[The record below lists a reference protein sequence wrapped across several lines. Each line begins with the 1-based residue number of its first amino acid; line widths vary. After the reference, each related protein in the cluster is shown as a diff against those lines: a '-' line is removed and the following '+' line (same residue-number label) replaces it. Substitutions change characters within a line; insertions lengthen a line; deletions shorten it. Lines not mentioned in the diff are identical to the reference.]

1 MNNYNGYYNW
11 YQPTNYY
18 GYERL
23 TPNRDNLFNPTDGF
37 DKGNMFTNLYEQ
49 YKKITPE
56 KPKVTNDQEKLLYDI
71 QAICFAAHDLNL
83 YLDIH
88 PEDQSMLMLFND
100 YRKKANELTMEYEK
114 KYGPI
119 TVSSN
124 QMNSNTFD
132 WENSPWPWEGYH
144 V

>member
-1 MNNYNGYYNW
+1 MNNYNGYYSW
-11 YQPTNYY
+11 YQPANDY
-18 GYERL
+18 GLERL
-23 TPNRDNLFNPTDGF
+23 IPNRDNLFNPTDGF

-49 YKKITPE
+49 YKNFTPSKPKITNE
-56 KPKVTNDQEKLLYDI
+56 QEKLLYDL

-124 QMNSNTFD
+124 QMNSNIFD

>member
-11 YQPTNYY
+11 YQPANYY
-18 GYERL
+18 GLERL
-23 TPNRDNLFNPTDGF
+23 SPNRDNLFNPTDGF

-49 YKKITPE
+49 YKNFTPSKPKITNE
-56 KPKVTNDQEKLLYDI
+56 QEKILYDL